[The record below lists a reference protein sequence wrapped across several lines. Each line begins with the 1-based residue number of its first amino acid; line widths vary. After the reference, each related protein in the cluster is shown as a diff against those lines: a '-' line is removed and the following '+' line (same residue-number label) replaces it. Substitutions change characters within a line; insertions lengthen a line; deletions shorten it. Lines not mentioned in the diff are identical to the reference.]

1 MLEQPVF
8 IGGMYKSGTT
18 LLRMMLS
25 QHSDMVSGL
34 ETFWFDLNWEDRNS
48 GRTEYVGRR
57 WDGTRDEAP
66 GDQIERLC
74 RYYGLDPVA
83 HADRIDACSSRE
95 EFLDFLLTTYAA
107 TCGAGRWTEK
117 TPPNILHWER
127 VFRAWPDARLH
138 PHGPRSPG
146 RLHRPEA
153 DRQVGHPGGVRQAV
167 DTVLFR
173 RRQGRGRGGSRIV
186 HDRALRVA
194 GHGDRKDHAG
204 GG

>member
-117 TPPNILHWER
+117 TPP
-127 VFRAWPDARLH
+127 PTSCTGSGCS
-138 PHGPRSPG
+138 GPGPTPASSTWSAIPWTFSP
-146 RLHRPEA
+146 P
-153 DRQVGHPGGVRQAV
+153 
-167 DTVLFR
+167 
-173 RRQGRGRGGSRIV
+173 
-186 HDRALRVA
+186 
-194 GHGDRKDHAG
+194 
-204 GG
+204 